1 MNDSRPADDPADQGT
16 GSEETGLELRPE
28 SPSPLESP
36 AGAGSAA
43 DGSKPEIGE
52 LEGLRRERVQLSEQ
66 LLRRRAEFE
75 NYKRR
80 VERER
85 QQWTADAEAALLEG
99 LVPSLDHLEQ
109 ALKSVGDNE
118 AIRTGLELI
127 QRDLTTYLTKQGLT
141 VLDPIGRLFDPLTEQ
156 ALAHEVAEGVPDG
169 TVIEVFR
176 KGYLHKE
183 RLLRPALVKVAKAAA
198 ETQATVGGSEGDPEA
213 VH

>member
-1 MNDSRPADDPADQGT
+1 MNDSRPADDRT
-16 GSEETGLELRPE
+16 NSTTESEETGLELRPE
-28 SPSPLESP
+28 APAAVGLPADAAQAES
-36 AGAGSAA
+36 G
-43 DGSKPEIGE
+43 EIE
-52 LEGLRRERVQLSEQ
+52 TLRRERAQLSEQ

-99 LVPSLDHLEQ
+99 LIPSLDHLEQ

-141 VLDPIGRLFDPLTEQ
+141 VLDPLGQPFDPLTEQ
-156 ALAHEVAEGVPDG
+156 ALAHEETEGVPDG

-198 ETQATVGGSEGDPEA
+198 ETQAAVEGSEGGPEA
-213 VH
+213 VD